1 MFAQLLFS
9 GLALG
14 IIAENVTMILFG
26 KDARAFPSALATTP
40 WMILGAGVYPHELLV
55 PVVGIALMVAVELG
69 FRRTL
74 AGKALLAVAF
84 SHEAAGLMGID
95 VNRTI
100 TAAYALSSLL
110 AGVAGV
116 LLAPLLNVSATMGT
130 TIGLKA
136 FAVAIIGGM
145 ESPRGIIVAGF
156 LYGIFEAIVA
166 GYLGTGVREILGF
179 GLVIV
184 VLLLR
189 PWLLDWAARGHRA
202 GRCGGRGAGAGLPAR
217 ERALPG
223 DGDHRVR
230 HHRGARP
237 HRVGR
242 AHQGLRRH
250 REHPAAAARSARADV
265 AALLLRGRA
274 DRRREPAA
282 RPQPGALGV
291 GPRARGRP
299 RQRDRRRGGRAQSLL
314 GAYRRLHPVGGLRRS
329 RWVPLRASRR
339 LRQSR
344 LVHDADVDPLPAHR
358 AVRRP
363 RTRDGAARRI
373 DGPHRAA

>member
-1 MFAQLLFS
+1 MYALVALGYNITYATSQTVNFSQGQSVMVGAVVAYALYVGAGWPFPLALAATLAVLALLGVVVERVAVRPFRRS
-9 GLALG
+9 ASIAWLLATIALG
-14 IIAENVTMILFG
+14 IIAENVVMLVFG
-26 KDARAFPSALATTP
+26 KDARAFPSKLATTP
-40 WMILGAGVYPHELLV
+40 WMIFGAGVYPHELLV

-74 AGKALLAVAF
+74 AGKALRAVAF

-145 ESPRGIIVAGF
+145 ESPRGIVAAGF

-189 PWLLDWAARGHRA
+189 PW
-202 GRCGGRGAGAGLPAR
+202 GLFGTPT
-217 ERALPG
+217 
-223 DGDHRVR
+223 
-230 HHRGARP
+230 
-237 HRVGR
+237 
-242 AHQGLRRH
+242 LRR
-250 REHPAAAARSARADV
+250 V
-265 AALLLRGRA
+265 
-274 DRRREPAA
+274 
-282 RPQPGALGV
+282 
-291 GPRARGRP
+291 
-299 RQRDRRRGGRAQSLL
+299 
-314 GAYRRLHPVGGLRRS
+314 
-329 RWVPLRASRR
+329 
-339 LRQSR
+339 
-344 LVHDADVDPLPAHR
+344 
-358 AVRRP
+358 
-363 RTRDGAARRI
+363 
-373 DGPHRAA
+373 